1 MYQSHWGLQASP
13 FRALSDTRFFY
24 KSPTHEEALARLH
37 FLVDQRRRVGLLLGG
52 SGVGKSLVLEVFAK
66 ALRRSGCQVA
76 LVNLLG
82 LDPHELLW
90 QITAKLGANP
100 GAEET
105 VSRLWRRLTDC
116 LIENRLQQQTT
127 VILFDDADMAT
138 EAVLS
143 HVVRLAQHNPSADA
157 RLTLLLAVDGKRL
170 DRLGPRLLDLAA
182 LRIDLCAWD
191 EADTAG
197 YLQSA
202 LAQAGRDMPAF
213 DEDAVA
219 RLHKLSH
226 GIPRQV
232 NHLADLA
239 LLAGAGQEL
248 GRVDTA
254 TVEAV
259 YGELSAH

>member
-13 FRALSDTRFFY
+13 FRALSDVRFFY

-37 FLVDQRRRVGLLLGG
+37 FLVDQHRRIGLLLGG
-52 SGVGKSLVLEVFAK
+52 PGVGKSLVLEVFAQ
-66 ALRRSGCQVA
+66 ALRRSGCQVV
-76 LVNLLG
+76 LVG
-82 LDPHELLW
+82 LIGLNPHELLW

-100 GAEET
+100 GTEEN
-105 VSRLWRRLTDC
+105 VARLWRRLTDR

-127 VILFDDADMAT
+127 VILFDDADAAP

-143 HVVRLAQHNPSADA
+143 NIVRLAQHNPSTDA
-157 RLTLLLAVDGKRL
+157 RLTLLLAADVKRL

-182 LRIDLCAWD
+182 LRIDLSVWD
-191 EADTAG
+191 EAATAG

-202 LAQAGRDMPAF
+202 LAKAGRLAPAF
-213 DEDAVA
+213 DDDAVV

-248 GRVDTA
+248 GLVDA
-254 TVEAV
+254 DTVEAV